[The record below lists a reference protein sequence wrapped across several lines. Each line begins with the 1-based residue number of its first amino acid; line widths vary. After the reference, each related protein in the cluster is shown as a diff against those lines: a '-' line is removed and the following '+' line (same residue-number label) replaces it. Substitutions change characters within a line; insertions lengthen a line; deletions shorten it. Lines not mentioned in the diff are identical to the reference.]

1 MEGFKDQVM
10 NLLNG
15 SEALSGDKIMSVI
28 SELQPVL
35 PSLKHLKVV
44 SAVVVQDRVTYACT
58 YRLRVVPTTC
68 CSGSSN
74 GISCYQYCLSS
85 KLRFK

>member
-1 MEGFKDQVM
+1 VVVIDSGPMEGFKDQVM

-15 SEALSGDKIMSVI
+15 SEALSGEKIMSVI

-44 SAVVVQDRVTYACT
+44 SAGRRRHEADCL
-58 YRLRVVPTTC
+58 YRYYIILRTVRP
-68 CSGSSN
+68 
-74 GISCYQYCLSS
+74 
-85 KLRFK
+85 R

>member
-1 MEGFKDQVM
+1 MDGLKDQVM

-15 SEALSGDKIMSVI
+15 SEALSGDKIMQVI

-44 SAVVVQDRVTYACT
+44 SAA
-58 YRLRVVPTTC
+58 TC
-68 CSGSSN
+68 
-74 GISCYQYCLSS
+74 
-85 KLRFK
+85 

>member
-15 SEALSGDKIMSVI
+15 SEALTGDKIMQAI

-44 SAVVVQDRVTYACT
+44 SARPYVR
-58 YRLRVVPTTC
+58 
-68 CSGSSN
+68 
-74 GISCYQYCLSS
+74 
-85 KLRFK
+85 

>member
-44 SAVVVQDRVTYACT
+44 SAGRRRHELIIY
-58 YRLRVVPTTC
+58 
-68 CSGSSN
+68 
-74 GISCYQYCLSS
+74 
-85 KLRFK
+85 